1 MTLRLTALTAA
12 ALFAI
17 STGVFAQTTETE
29 ATETAT
35 DQDAAPQ
42 AAPETATET
51 AAGTAPAGDAAAE
64 EVPGGL
70 NLGLV
75 DAVPQVGQTYVRNL
89 EGDWEVQCIK
99 SEDGENEPCQIY
111 QLLFDEAGNAVA
123 EMSLFRLPDGGQ
135 AVAGATVAVPL
146 ETALQA
152 QLRIAVDK
160 GNPKRYQFSHGD
172 SAGCYARIGLTNEDV
187 NAFKRGANA
196 TMVIVPVLAPD
207 QEVSLNMSLK
217 GFTASYEQSSIVVG
231 Q

>member
-1 MTLRLTALTAA
+1 MTSRLTALTAA
-12 ALFAI
+12 ALFAMG
-17 STGVFAQTTETE
+17 TGVFAQTTDTE
-29 ATETAT
+29 AAEATPEPGPATQTAPEAPTE
-35 DQDAAPQ
+35 AAPAPDNAE
-42 AAPETATET
+42 AA
-51 AAGTAPAGDAAAE
+51 

-70 NLGLV
+70 SLGEV

-111 QLLFDEAGNAVA
+111 QLLFDEAGNPVA
-123 EMSLFRLPDGGQ
+123 ELSLFRLPEGGQ

-152 QLRIAVDK
+152 QLRIAVDNGK
-160 GNPKRYQFSHGD
+160 AKRYPYSHCD

-187 NAFKRGANA
+187 TAFKRGAKA
-196 TMVIVPVLAPD
+196 SMVIVPVLAPD
-207 QEVSLNMSLK
+207 QEVALTMSLT
-217 GFTASYEQSSIVVG
+217 GFTASYEQSSVVVG